1 MPDNYKVVI
10 PARYA
15 STRLPGKPLK
25 PLLGKPM
32 LQYVFEAARVC
43 KAAQVVV
50 ATDDARIEAA
60 AKDFGADV
68 CLTATGHASGTDRL
82 AEVVDKLDWPDEAIV
97 VNVQGDEPLMPP
109 ALIDQVAHDLANNPE
124 AAIATA
130 ATPLVA
136 AGEFFDTNVVKVVT
150 DKAGFSLYF
159 SRAPIPW
166 DRDLL
171 NDGIKALPIGIVPLR
186 HIGIYAYRVA
196 YLRRYAHMQPC
207 PLEQAEQL
215 EQLRALWYGERI
227 HVAQAAQRPGPGV
240 DTEEDLHIVEQL
252 LQARQ
257 PSGRQAPSGVG
268 PR

>member
-15 STRLPGKPLK
+15 STRLPGKPLRE
-25 PLLGKPM
+25 LFGKPM
-32 LQYVFEAARVC
+32 LQYVFEAASAC
-43 KAAQVVV
+43 KAAQVLV
-50 ATDDARIEAA
+50 ATDDTRIEAA
-60 AKDFGADV
+60 AKAFGAEV
-68 CLTATGHASGTDRL
+68 CLTAAEHASGTDRL
-82 AEVVDKLDWPDEAIV
+82 AEVVDKQDWADDTIV

-109 ALIDQVAHDLANNPE
+109 ALIDQVARDLANNPD
-124 AAIATA
+124 AAIATI

-150 DKAGFSLYF
+150 DKAGFALYF

-171 NDGIKALPIGIVPLR
+171 HDDVKALPIGIVPLR
-186 HIGIYAYRVA
+186 HIGIYAYRAA
-196 YLRRYAHMQPC
+196 YLRRYAQMRTC

-227 HVAQAAQRPGPGV
+227 HVAQASQRPGPGV

-257 PSGRQAPSGVG
+257 SGGAQ
-268 PR
+268 